1 MEHPFQRWVDLA
13 RPRAQLLRTAIGS
26 VLVVV
31 AWLAWTMASGLVAIG
46 GGLVN
51 PDALGAAMGQGGASL
66 THLDAVMAMGVLLAT
81 FWGLWL
87 GVWLVAK
94 LLHKRDLST
103 VLAHDRRIR
112 LDYFLV
118 GMALAAGYLALSL
131 GSIWLSGP
139 PPARSS
145 LPIEHWLIAFA
156 PLVVLIFFQTAGE
169 ELFFRGYLTQQLA
182 ARIPHPLAWGLLPSL
197 AFGLAHTA
205 NGGGDAQFTVYYV
218 AVATLLG
225 LVMTALVWRTG
236 GLAAA
241 MGFHLMNNIG
251 AMLLVGIAGVTPP
264 IALFVMDF
272 GTIMGSAST
281 VVLVLGLLLA
291 FVLSPFA
298 PLPRGQ
304 PLRRK

>member
-1 MEHPFQRWVDLA
+1 VEHPFQRWVDLA
-13 RPRAQLLRTAIGS
+13 RPCAQLLRTAIGS

-139 PPARSS
+139 LPARSS

-182 ARIPHPLAWGLLPSL
+182 ARIPHPLVWGLLPSL

-281 VVLVLGLLLA
+281 DVLVLGLLLA

>member
-1 MEHPFQRWVDLA
+1 VEHPFQRWVDLA

-31 AWLAWTMASGLVAIG
+31 AWLAWTMAFGLVAIG

-66 THLDAVMAMGVLLAT
+66 TYLDAVMAMGVLLAT

-156 PLVVLIFFQTAGE
+156 PLVLLIFFQTAGE

-182 ARIPHPLAWGLLPSL
+182 ARIPHPLVWGLLPSL

-281 VVLVLGLLLA
+281 DVLVLGLLLA